1 MRRPHPLG
9 LVQMVSRTGELR
21 DADLLELRGVAQ
33 FAVAKLELG
42 TTSAFAP
49 RVGMITASEG
59 SHRQEGA

>member
-1 MRRPHPLG
+1 
-9 LVQMVSRTGELR
+9 MVSRTGELR

-42 TTSAFAP
+42 PTSAFAP